1 MINEIKEF
9 IDRNRLDIYY
19 IFILIALLL
28 VISIPKLLIQYNVGI
43 INWDTYLYLENGRL
57 YAKMGW
63 GDVPSISPV
72 LPLILAKIFL
82 ISGHTFQEAI
92 FTVDIFFYILGTIA
106 LYLLFRYK
114 FDYNTSLLASMIYA
128 TFTLLY
134 SWVAIGGN
142 DIIGITGTILTVYLI
157 LISNKY
163 SNKFYLLAIPIAAYA
178 FLSRYTAGVMIFAI
192 LFFIIIN
199 RIKLKELTYII
210 AGSILG
216 VISISWFLYEF
227 NKALDTPFPFLG
239 QFSGTVQ
246 NTPVLDSGYLPD
258 NTYFLRKLP
267 QYLSSYI
274 NANNFNSW
282 VNPSFNDASILSY
295 IFIILMIIGF
305 GAIIYK
311 IYKAVRDNKDDFIQ
325 QKNMIILSVLAI
337 LMIVCI
343 LTIGTSYIITILLF
357 MVVLGGLYYLLRD
370 CNIEKLDY
378 EFLMISLFVIYLVF
392 QSILTT
398 KNDRYFITVLPF
410 IAYFIACGL
419 SWIYEFID
427 KHISSLNI
435 KKEKVKISSVI
446 TAILLILLVINSLA
460 YCYDTP
466 TENHY
471 GDIEDACN
479 WLENYDDNL
488 TNQTIIVSDNWPAI
502 TWYLNIYGQRG
513 VLDVENKSNYW
524 LFSRDILSQNETH
537 HAATY
542 YVDTHNPIKADYP
555 GLTKIY
561 KTGDVVIYEND
572 YILNNKNAT
581 VECDDY
587 IHYINSTLEGVK
599 INYGD
604 VNGKL

>member
-19 IFILIALLL
+19 ILILVALLL
-28 VISIPKLLIQYNVGI
+28 IISIPKLLVQYNAGI

-92 FTVDIFFYILGTIA
+92 FTVDVFFYILGAIA
-106 LYLLFRYK
+106 LYLLLRYK
-114 FDYNTSLLASMIYA
+114 FDYNTSLLASVIYA

-134 SWVAIGGN
+134 SWVGIGGN
-142 DIIGITGTILTVYLI
+142 DIIGVTGTILTVYLI

-199 RIKLKELTYII
+199 KINLKELKYMI

-227 NKALDTPFPFLG
+227 NKALGTPFPFLG

-258 NTYFLRKLP
+258 NTYFLRNLP
-267 QYLSSYI
+267 QYLSSHI
-274 NANNFNSW
+274 NSNNFNSW
-282 VNPSFNDASILSY
+282 VNPSFNDPSIISY
-295 IFIILMIIGF
+295 ILIILMIIGF
-305 GAIIYK
+305 AAIVYK
-311 IYKAVRDNKDDFIQ
+311 IFKAVRDNKEDFIQ
-325 QKNMIILSVLAI
+325 TKNIILLTVLAI
-337 LMIVCI
+337 VAAVCI

-357 MVVLGGLYYLLRD
+357 IIVLGGLYYLLKD
-370 CNIEKLDY
+370 YHIEKLDY
-378 EFLMISLFVIYLVF
+378 EFLMISLFVVYLVF
-392 QSILTT
+392 QSILST

-410 IAYFIACGL
+410 IAYFIACGV
-419 SWIYEFID
+419 SWIYELID
-427 KHISSLNI
+427 KHVSPLEV
-435 KKEKVKISSVI
+435 KKRSVKLSSVI
-446 TAILLILLVINSLA
+446 STILIVFLIANSLA

-466 TENHY
+466 TKNHY
-471 GDIEDACN
+471 EDIEEACS
-479 WLENYDDNL
+479 WLTGYDSNI
-488 TNQTIIVSDNWPAI
+488 TNQTIIVSDNWPAV
-502 TWYLNIYGQRG
+502 TWYLNVYGQRG
-513 VLDVENKSNYW
+513 VLNVKNQSHYW

-542 YVDTHNPIKADYP
+542 YVDTHNDIKADYP

-561 KTGDVVIYEND
+561 RTGDVVIYEND
-572 YILNNKNAT
+572 YILNNSNAT

-587 IHYINSTLEGVK
+587 INYINNTLESVK
-599 INYGD
+599 GNYGD

>member
-9 IDRNRLDIYY
+9 IDRNRVDIYY
-19 IFILIALLL
+19 ILILVALLL
-28 VISIPKLLIQYNVGI
+28 VISIPKLLIQYKVGI

-92 FTVDIFFYILGTIA
+92 FTVDVFFYILGTVA

-114 FDYNTSLLASMIYA
+114 FDYSISLLASMIYA
-128 TFTLLY
+128 TFTLVY

-142 DIIGITGTILTVYLI
+142 DIIGVTGTILTVYLI

-163 SNKFYLLAIPIAAYA
+163 SNRFYLLAIPIAAYA

-199 RIKLKELTYII
+199 RPKLKELKYIT

-239 QFSGTVQ
+239 QFTGTVQ

-258 NTYFLRKLP
+258 NTYFIRHLP
-267 QYLSSYI
+267 QYLSSHI
-274 NANNFNSW
+274 NADTFNSW

-295 IFIILMIIGF
+295 VLIILMIVGF
-305 GAIIYK
+305 I
-311 IYKAVRDNKDDFIQ
+311 AVVYMICRKVYENRDDFLQ
-325 QKNMIILSVLAI
+325 RKNMIILAVLAI
-337 LMIVCI
+337 LAAVCI

-357 MVVLGGLYYLLRD
+357 MVVLGGLYYLLED
-370 CNIEKLDY
+370 YGIEKLDY
-378 EFLMISLFVIYLVF
+378 EFLMISLLVVYLVF

-419 SWIYEFID
+419 SWIYKLID
-427 KHISSLNI
+427 EHLSALSIKDYKINISRI
-435 KKEKVKISSVI
+435 I
-446 TAILLILLVINSLA
+446 TCVFVLLVVTNSLA

-466 TENHY
+466 TDNHY
-471 GDIEDACN
+471 ADIEEACN
-479 WLENYDDNL
+479 WLKEYDVNL
-488 TNQTIIVSDNWPAI
+488 SNQTMIVSDNWPAV

-513 VLDVENKSNYW
+513 VLNVKNKSHYW

-542 YVDTHNPIKADYP
+542 YIDTHNEIKADYP

-572 YILNNKNAT
+572 YILNNENAT

-587 IHYINSTLEGVK
+587 INYINTLLESVK
-599 INYGD
+599 SNYGD
-604 VNGKL
+604 VNGKI